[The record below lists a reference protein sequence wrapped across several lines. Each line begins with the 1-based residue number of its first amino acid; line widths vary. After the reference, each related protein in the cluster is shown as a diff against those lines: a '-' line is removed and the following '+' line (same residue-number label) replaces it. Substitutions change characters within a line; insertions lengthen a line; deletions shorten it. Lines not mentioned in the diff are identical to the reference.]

1 MQLLKE
7 FILYKK
13 ITRTKSLEKR
23 GILLKRTTRN
33 IDSRKGGFINFL
45 RSLMAAGLRLMKNVL
60 IPLAKSVLIPLGL
73 TATASATD
81 EAIQKK
87 ISGSGTI
94 ALIISNEEMEDI
106 TKKVKSLEESELLIK
121 GISET
126 IKNDNRTKK
135 WISQNFIRYI
145 SC

>member
-23 GILLKRTTRN
+23 GTLLKRTTRN

-73 TATASATD
+73 TAAASATD

-94 ALIISNEEMEDI
+94 ALIISNEEIEDI